1 MILEHM
7 RSATRSLW
15 GNKLRT
21 FLSMIGIVIG
31 VGSVVAITALG
42 ESARASITSQ
52 IAQAGLETVTVN
64 VGRRPGA
71 AVERLFTEELVDKF
85 TEFEGIKAAAAVNRS
100 NAQLKAGEESAS
112 EQITSA
118 TPAYLDIFSLEMR
131 EGRFVTEADMLER
144 SAVVVLGSELA
155 DTLFPDGGAV
165 GSSVRVLGSS
175 PKQLRVVGVLE
186 TRSDTFG
193 FSFDSGAFV
202 PRTSYLV
209 RIAKPDRPD
218 SFVLWADPDARDVVE
233 TAAEL
238 QAWFDAETGSENAVR
253 VQSPS
258 TIAETMSGVTD
269 TLSGFLAGIAAISL
283 VVGGI
288 GIMNIMLVSVTER
301 TREIGIRKALGAT
314 PAAIRVQFLVEAIYI
329 TLAGG
334 LAGLALGMGISKV
347 ASGFL
352 GWDFILS
359 PSSMAVAVAFSA
371 ATGIFFGL
379 YPAARAARLDPVVAL
394 SYE

>member
-100 NAQLKAGEESAS
+100 NSQLKAGEESAS

-269 TLSGFLAGIAAISL
+269 TLSGFL
-283 VVGGI
+283 
-288 GIMNIMLVSVTER
+288 
-301 TREIGIRKALGAT
+301 
-314 PAAIRVQFLVEAIYI
+314 
-329 TLAGG
+329 
-334 LAGLALGMGISKV
+334 
-347 ASGFL
+347 
-352 GWDFILS
+352 
-359 PSSMAVAVAFSA
+359 
-371 ATGIFFGL
+371 
-379 YPAARAARLDPVVAL
+379 
-394 SYE
+394 

>member
-7 RSATRSLW
+7 RSAMRSLW

-52 IAQAGLETVTVN
+52 IAQAGLETITVN

-71 AVERLFTEELVDKF
+71 AVERLFTDDLVEELAR
-85 TEFEGIKAAAAVNRS
+85 FEGIKAAAAVNRAS
-100 NAQLKAGEESAS
+100 AQLKAGAESAS

-118 TPAYLDIFSLEMR
+118 TPAYLDIFSLEVK
-131 EGRFVTEADMLER
+131 EGRFVTEADMLDR

-155 DTLFPDGGAV
+155 ETLFPDGGAV
-165 GSSVRVLGSS
+165 GSAVRVLGSS
-175 PKQLRVVGVLE
+175 PKQLRVIGVLE

-193 FSFDSGAFV
+193 FSFDSGAFM
-202 PRTSYLV
+202 PRSSFLV
-209 RIAKPDRPD
+209 RIAKPARPE

-233 TAAEL
+233 TAAGL
-238 QAWFDAETGSENAVR
+238 QAWFDAETGTDNAVR

-334 LAGLALGMGISKV
+334 FIGLALGMAVSKV

-352 GWDFILS
+352 GWDFILA
-359 PSSMAVAVAFSA
+359 PSSMAVAVVFSA